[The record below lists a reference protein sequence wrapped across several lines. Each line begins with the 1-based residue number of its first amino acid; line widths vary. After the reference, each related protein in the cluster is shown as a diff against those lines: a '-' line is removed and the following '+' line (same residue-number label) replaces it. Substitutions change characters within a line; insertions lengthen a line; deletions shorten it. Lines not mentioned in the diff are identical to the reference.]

1 MRGGHQM
8 RVKSWGRTKK
18 RHGDRPRGIATDT
31 EDSGIGARFIGMIL
45 MSDDGK

>member
-1 MRGGHQM
+1 
-8 RVKSWGRTKK
+8 V
-18 RHGDRPRGIATDT
+18 TDT